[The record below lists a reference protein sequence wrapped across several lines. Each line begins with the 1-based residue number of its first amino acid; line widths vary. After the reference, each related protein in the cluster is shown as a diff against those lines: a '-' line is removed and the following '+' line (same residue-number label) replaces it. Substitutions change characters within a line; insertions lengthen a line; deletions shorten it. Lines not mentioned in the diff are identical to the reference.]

1 MMTCAKCGGVYLT
14 DFVCEECAALPPVRS
29 EPLLADQL
37 AAAAACV
44 AALRFALR
52 HIDHHEAL
60 MKARKAL
67 DVAEQ
72 TGIGCTANNA
82 TDQARAG
89 SPSPEAGC
97 SASDPRIFACDHCGR
112 LRNVAEGGNIFTL
125 CDECWDKHFKTPNA
139 RSHFPSGSE
148 VK

>member
-1 MMTCAKCGGVYLT
+1 
-14 DFVCEECAALPPVRS
+14 
-29 EPLLADQL
+29 LADQL

-72 TGIGCTANNA
+72 TGIGCTANSVICVKK
-82 TDQARAG
+82 G
-89 SPSPEAGC
+89 GEGC
-97 SASDPRIFACDHCGR
+97 
-112 LRNVAEGGNIFTL
+112 L
-125 CDECWDKHFKTPNA
+125 
-139 RSHFPSGSE
+139 
-148 VK
+148 